1 MRYWLND
8 LEAVS
13 LKDIHTVKELKDFVR
28 YPNGT
33 WAAKRGAGYHDDRVM
48 AMLWNLI
55 ILDDELISRYFE
67 VLQTDKNNKPL
78 KIKQFDFG
86 IKYFMNPTSIYSG
99 EGREDDYSD
108 APPMI
113 IGNAQNTDSDMDQLM
128 GMGWTPL

>member
-1 MRYWLND
+1 
-8 LEAVS
+8 
-13 LKDIHTVKELKDFVR
+13 
-28 YPNGT
+28 
-33 WAAKRGAGYHDDRVM
+33 M

-55 ILDDELISRYFE
+55 MLDDELVTRYFE

-78 KIKQFDFG
+78 TIKQFDFG

-99 EGREDDYSD
+99 EGREDGFSD
-108 APPMI
+108 TPPII

>member
-8 LEAVS
+8 LEAVN

-33 WAAKRGAGYHDDRVM
+33 WAAKKGAGYHDDKVM

-55 ILDDELISRYFE
+55 MLDDELITRYFE

-99 EGREDDYSD
+99 EGREDGYNDTT
-108 APPMI
+108 PII
-113 IGNAQNTDSDMDQLM
+113 IGNAQNTDSDIDQLM

>member
-8 LEAVS
+8 LEAVN

-33 WAAKRGAGYHDDRVM
+33 WAAKKGAGYHDDKVM

-55 ILDDELISRYFE
+55 MLDDELVTRYFE

-99 EGREDDYSD
+99 EGREDGYSD
-108 APPMI
+108 TTPII
-113 IGNAQNTDSDMDQLM
+113 IGNAQNTDSDLDQLM